1 MSTMPLLR
9 SSFFLFLFLVTA
21 ISAQPLNN
29 SFEQKILNAIE
40 SENYIFIENLIK
52 SKELS
57 PHARING
64 KPLIIH
70 AAIYDKAEMILLLA
84 NYGALLIEPFCDEG
98 KDIMDYAIENKSIHA
113 QAQLIIIRA

>member
-1 MSTMPLLR
+1 MKLFTLLT
-9 SSFFLFLFLVTA
+9 FCFLFTL
-21 ISAQPLNN
+21 SNN
-29 SFEQKILNAIE
+29 YSDPTELQIKVLQAIE
-40 SENYIFIENLIK
+40 NEDYNYVEYVIKNKLI
-52 SKELS
+52 S
-57 PHARING
+57 PHSRING

>member
-1 MSTMPLLR
+1 MPLLR

-40 SENYIFIENLIK
+40 SENYIFIE
-52 SKELS
+52 
-57 PHARING
+57 
-64 KPLIIH
+64 
-70 AAIYDKAEMILLLA
+70 
-84 NYGALLIEPFCDEG
+84 PFCDEG